1 MSKHST
7 TKQLRE
13 LRSDTNA
20 VAMLA
25 RMIVAE
31 IARSSLERLDVREYL
46 RRKRAAER
54 RRRVMEFGAAAVVLA
69 VAGLAARHALHTPDD
84 QFAGSTETT

>member
-7 TKQLRE
+7 TEQLRE
-13 LRSDTNA
+13 LRTDTNA

-25 RMIVAE
+25 RLVVAE
-31 IARSSLERLDVREYL
+31 LARSSLERLDVREYV

-54 RRRVMEFGAAAVVLA
+54 RRRALELGAAALVLS
-69 VAGLAARHALHTPDD
+69 VAGIAIRHALHTPDGTGTEP
-84 QFAGSTETT
+84 ASTA

>member
-7 TKQLRE
+7 TQQLRD
-13 LRSDTNA
+13 LRTETSA

-25 RMIVAE
+25 RMIAAE
-31 IARSSLERLDVREYL
+31 LARSSLERLDVREYL

-54 RRRVMEFGAAAVVLA
+54 RRRAMEFGAAAVVLA
-69 VAGLAARHALHTPDD
+69 VAGMAARHALHTPDD
-84 QFAGSTETT
+84 RFAGPTETT